1 LNTRKTMSGCYMRL
15 RVVRGK
21 EDIPKL
27 KPNER
32 MVFLVFRPTMVDI
45 VNLMGRCPRLEAVQV
60 PRYCHRRLPL
70 DTRRILEA
78 RNIDLLVGDARSH
91 KSDTGEYIVV
101 DEGVIEEIR
110 EMVSEGVGAE
120 KIVTRVQWTA
130 RLAPDLIRYIIKTS
144 I

>member
-1 LNTRKTMSGCYMRL
+1 MRL
-15 RVVRGK
+15 RVVRIK
-21 EDIPKL
+21 DEIPKL

-32 MVFLVFRPTMVDI
+32 MVHLAFRPTMVDI
-45 VNLMGRCPRLEAVQV
+45 VNLVGRCPRLEAVQI
-60 PRYCHRRLPL
+60 PLSRHRKLPS

-78 RNIDLLVGDARSH
+78 RDIDLLAGDARSH

-120 KIVTRVQWTA
+120 EVVARVQRTA
-130 RLAPDLIRYIIKTS
+130 RLAPDLIWYIIKTS